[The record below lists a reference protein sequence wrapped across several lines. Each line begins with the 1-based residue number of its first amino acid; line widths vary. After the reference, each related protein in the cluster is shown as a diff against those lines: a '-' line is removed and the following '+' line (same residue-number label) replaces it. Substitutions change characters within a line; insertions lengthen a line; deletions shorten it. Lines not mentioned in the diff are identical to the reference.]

1 MAHSV
6 APMDDR
12 QIVAAMRSRSA
23 NGLAAAY
30 DLYAERLH
38 AYARSILSDHDAAA
52 DVVHDAFLLAG
63 QRIGELRDPD
73 RLRPWLYAI
82 VRHECLRQ
90 LRTSSRH
97 VELTEAGQ
105 VRDDSVDLDAGLRTE
120 QYREL
125 IWTAAAGLNLRDREV
140 LELSVR
146 HGLDGADLAAAL
158 GVSTNHAHAL
168 ASRARQQLERALT
181 VVIVARTGRRDCAAL
196 DALLTNWDGQLTA
209 LWRKRIARH
218 IEHCEA
224 CGGTKRREVRA
235 TALLATV
242 PFVALP
248 IALRDRVLSAAA
260 NPQLVAYQTDLAT
273 RSGQF
278 DHGGFPRSATNA
290 RRVGL
295 AAPRRIALPS
305 AAAVLVVGAL
315 LLFLLGPVENLWKV
329 SSDSPPATA
338 ASQISAGIQ
347 QTPMTP
353 ATDIQSPPLT
363 INQPTEPVRPPDGSG
378 NQSSIIPHPT
388 VTVPNLLGLNPKR
401 AQQKLQA
408 VGLIV
413 GSISLR
419 TGVPPTQ
426 AGIVLLQIP
435 SAGTSV
441 AKDSPV
447 TLTVG
452 GELNPCPAAGHCVD
466 RPCDHDQYWDHE
478 QCRPVSNSCGHDQ
491 YWDHGQCKPE
501 PTTQCDHNQ
510 VTYGHEGCKPDSS
523 KKGSGANGSCPNGM
537 ARVSPETDTSSGCAP
552 AGSELQQPQKQEEPH
567 QQQHKQEHPYKQGH
581 KQESKQ
587 GPKHE
592 TKLKKD
598 GSENAS
604 SGQSD
609 SGKSNHKKKCDPALE
624 TCSHAQR

>member
-52 DVVHDAFLLAG
+52 DVVHDAF
-63 QRIGELRDPD
+63 
-73 RLRPWLYAI
+73 LRPWLYAI

-347 QTPMTP
+347 QKPMTP

-419 TGVPPTQ
+419 TGVSPTQ

-441 AKDSPV
+441 VKDSPV

-466 RPCDHDQYWDHE
+466 RPCDHDQYWDHEQCRPVSNSCGHDQYWDHE

-552 AGSELQQPQKQEEPH
+552 AGSD
-567 QQQHKQEHPYKQGH
+567 YSNRR
-581 KQESKQ
+581 SKKSHISNSTNKSTHTSRDINKS
-587 GPKHE
+587 PNRVLN
-592 TKLKKD
+592 TR
-598 GSENAS
+598 
-604 SGQSD
+604 QS
-609 SGKSNHKKKCDPALE
+609 
-624 TCSHAQR
+624 